1 MIYISLT
8 DFVDYVSKVGG
19 TKYTKVKNIFNREPY
34 ERAFDFWL
42 PMREA
47 IIDLHRNGQSKK
59 ELDKVLL
66 NLTDRKKINTYP
78 TLVKEY
84 KSWLGRKEIEWF
96 DPPYKKW
103 NHEDLSIRLNPELG
117 LDINGNLYVI
127 KLHFKSESL
136 SQQKA
141 DLILLLL
148 KKELKRRA
156 YKDVNFAI
164 LDIRKKKLFEN
175 TKLGDPHI
183 ALLEAEANSFVS
195 IWNSIE
201 P

>member
-1 MIYISLT
+1 MVKISLT

-19 TKYTKVKNIFNREPY
+19 TKFTKVKTIYNRDPY

-42 PMREA
+42 PLREA
-47 IIDLHRNGQSKK
+47 IIDLHRNDQNKK

-78 TLVKEY
+78 GLVKQY
-84 KSWLGRKEIEWF
+84 KSWLGRKQIEWF
-96 DPPYKKW
+96 DPPYKIW
-103 NHEDLSIRLNPELG
+103 NHGDLSVKLNPELG
-117 LDINGNLYVI
+117 LDINGILYVI
-127 KLHFKSESL
+127 KLHFKAESL

-148 KKELKRRA
+148 NKELKKRA

-164 LDIRKKKLFEN
+164 LDIRKKKLFGS
-175 TKLGDPHI
+175 TKLGDQHI

-195 IWNSIE
+195 IWNSIGA
-201 P
+201 